1 MKIMNDELGN
11 EYLVVRV
18 EKTQKHVILIP
29 FLKARNNEEQY
40 NNKISIK
47 EGELEYTNNVEKFDT
62 RSIINIPI
70 GSYLG
75 LKRNPDDTYD
85 YFEITEDDFKQNYS
99 LVKELDVNEIMEELE
114 CLEKYS
120 SYGRYRHKD

>member
-1 MKIMNDELGN
+1 MKIVKDKLGE
-11 EYLVVRV
+11 EYVIVRI

-47 EGELEYTNNVEKFDT
+47 GQLEYTNNVEKFDT
-62 RSIINIPI
+62 RSVISMTI

-85 YFEITEDDFKQNYS
+85 YFEMTEDDFKQNYS

>member
-1 MKIMNDELGN
+1 MKIVKDKLGE
-11 EYLVVRV
+11 EYVIVRI
-18 EKTQKHVILIP
+18 EKTQKNVILIP

-40 NNKISIK
+40 NNKISIN
-47 EGELEYTNNVEKFDT
+47 GQLEYTNNVEKFDT
-62 RSIINIPI
+62 RSIISMTI

-85 YFEITEDDFKQNYS
+85 YFEMTEDDFKQNYS

>member
-1 MKIMNDELGN
+1 MKIVKDKLGE
-11 EYLVVRV
+11 EYVIVRI
-18 EKTQKHVILIP
+18 EKTQKNVILIQ

-40 NNKISIK
+40 KNKISIK
-47 EGELEYTNNVEKFDT
+47 GQLEYTNNVEKFDT
-62 RSIINIPI
+62 RSIISMTV

-85 YFEITEDDFKQNYS
+85 YFEMTEDDFKQNYS

>member
-1 MKIMNDELGN
+1 MKIVKDKLGE
-11 EYLVVRV
+11 EYVIVRI
-18 EKTQKHVILIP
+18 EKTQKNVILIQ
-29 FLKARNNEEQY
+29 FLKARNNKEQY
-40 NNKISIK
+40 NNKISIN
-47 EGELEYTNNVEKFDT
+47 GQLEYTNNVEKFDT
-62 RSIINIPI
+62 RSIISMTI

-85 YFEITEDDFKQNYS
+85 YFEMTEDDFKQNYS

-120 SYGRYRHKD
+120 SYARYRHKD

>member
-11 EYLVVRV
+11 EYLVVRI
-18 EKTQKHVILIP
+18 EKTLIFIQ

-62 RSIINIPI
+62 RSIVNMAV

>member
-18 EKTQKHVILIP
+18 EKTQKHVILIS

-120 SYGRYRHKD
+120 SYGNCKHMD

>member
-1 MKIMNDELGN
+1 MNIVKDNLAN
-11 EYLVVRV
+11 EYVIVRI
-18 EKTQKHVILIP
+18 EKTLILIQ

-40 NNKISIK
+40 NNKISIN
-47 EGELEYTNNVEKFDT
+47 GQLEYTNNVEKFDT
-62 RSIINIPI
+62 RSIISMTI

-85 YFEITEDDFKQNYS
+85 YFEMTEDDFKQNYS

>member
-1 MKIMNDELGN
+1 MKIVKDKLGE
-11 EYLVVRV
+11 EYVIVRI
-18 EKTQKHVILIP
+18 EKTLIFIQ
-29 FLKARNNEEQY
+29 FLKARNNKEQY

-99 LVKELDVNEIMEELE
+99 LVKELDVNEIMEELA

>member
-1 MKIMNDELGN
+1 MNIVKDKLGE
-11 EYLVVRV
+11 EYVIVRI
-18 EKTQKHVILIP
+18 EKTLILIQ

-47 EGELEYTNNVEKFDT
+47 GQLEYTNNVEKFDT
-62 RSIINIPI
+62 RSIISMAV

-85 YFEITEDDFKQNYS
+85 YFEMTEDDFKQNYS